1 MDETKRRQPYFVSR
15 QFENKL
21 FDRDML
27 LVFHYDVNFLYVVS
41 LYARD
46 NAGRKVAWR
55 NKVRDV
61 FREKI
66 QEILGKQYQFY
77 AMRQLP
83 GVDGAKYIWEHF
95 KQLLGKVYARLRTRE
110 YIHWLWRIHRL
121 YRKCGEKLLRR
132 RMRMCWNL

>member
-46 NAGRKVAWR
+46 NAGRKVVWR

-61 FREKI
+61 FGEKI

-83 GVDGAKYIWEHF
+83 GVDG
-95 KQLLGKVYARLRTRE
+95 VYPGAFQTVAWQGL
-110 YIHWLWRIHRL
+110 
-121 YRKCGEKLLRR
+121 CAV
-132 RMRMCWNL
+132 